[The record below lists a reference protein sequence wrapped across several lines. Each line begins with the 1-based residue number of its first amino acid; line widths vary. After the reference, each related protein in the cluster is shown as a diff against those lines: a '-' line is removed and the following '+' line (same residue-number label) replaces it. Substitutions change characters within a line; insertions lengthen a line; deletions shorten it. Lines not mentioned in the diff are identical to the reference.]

1 MTLWRWTA
9 FLAIAVVGIML
20 GFGAI
25 PGMTAC
31 GGDDP
36 MFLLE
41 MVRSPAEVEALFPDH
56 CRDLHIVAHRQA
68 LWLDIGL
75 FVWIYSAF
83 LACGVIAAGRHG
95 DQMAKRLVLA
105 GIGLIVIAASADQ
118 IENALLL
125 RILDS
130 LPGSQSTIDTLYL
143 APRIKFFA
151 LGIVTALTGLLHI
164 RTAGWRKIAAA
175 VAILG
180 GLWSA
185 MGVVVNH
192 SWVLIG
198 MTLGWVALAI
208 IAMVNSFVPAPSSG
222 DIPESDPA

>member
-25 PGMTAC
+25 PGMAAC
-31 GGDDP
+31 GGADP
-36 MFLLE
+36 MFALE
-41 MVRSPAEVEALFPDH
+41 MVRSPADVAALFPDH
-56 CRDLHIVAHRQA
+56 CRDAHVAAHRQA

-83 LACGVIAAGRHG
+83 LACGVLAAGRHRDG
-95 DQMAKRLVLA
+95 MTTRLVVA
-105 GIGLIVIAASADQ
+105 AIGLIVLAASADQ
-118 IENALLL
+118 IENMLLL

-130 LPGSQSTIDTLYL
+130 LPGSQSTIDALYL
-143 APRIKFFA
+143 APRIKFSA
-151 LGIVTALTGLLHI
+151 LGIVTALAGWLHI
-164 RTAGWRKIAAA
+164 RTAGWRRIAGA

-185 MGVVVNH
+185 AGVLVNH
-192 SWVLIG
+192 GWVLIG
-198 MTLGWVALAI
+198 MTVGWVALAI
-208 IAMVNSFVPAPSSG
+208 IALVNSFVPAPPSG
-222 DIPESDPA
+222 TAPPSDPR